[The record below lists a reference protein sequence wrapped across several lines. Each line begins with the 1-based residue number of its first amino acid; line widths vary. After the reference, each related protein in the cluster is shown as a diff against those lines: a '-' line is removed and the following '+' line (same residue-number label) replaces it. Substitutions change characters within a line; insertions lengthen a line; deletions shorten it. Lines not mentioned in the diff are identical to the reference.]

1 MPTPLTLFIGLVAAM
16 FYATLYA
23 VNPSAFAA
31 LGWLGAMFGLC
42 ACLWHINQGG
52 SL

>member
-1 MPTPLTLFIGLVAAM
+1 MPTPITLFCGLAAAVL
-16 FYATLYA
+16 YATLYA

-42 ACLWHINQGG
+42 ACLWCIQQGG
-52 SL
+52 QQ